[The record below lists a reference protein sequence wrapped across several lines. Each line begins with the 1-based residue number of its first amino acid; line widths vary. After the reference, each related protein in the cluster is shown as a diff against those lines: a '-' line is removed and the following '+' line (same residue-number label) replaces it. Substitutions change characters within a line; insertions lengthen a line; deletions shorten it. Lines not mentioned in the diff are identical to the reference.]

1 MRGAAWLSICAAI
14 MVGLGCGGAKPKQA
28 PLPASVPPTVEPL
41 VEAAPTSLL
50 ENSSLAAIQ
59 TSIYSASSGGDKD
72 KDSLTPWARR
82 DLDVTTVIGLVKERL
97 GKVAILA
104 VADTLAKLSDKAPR
118 PWARDLLQLTS
129 ELAKGTST
137 DWRLLAER
145 SLRVVARA
153 VLADALART
162 AMAREDEATREV
174 WADWAYWALAQ
185 TTLIADVAARRPAIT
200 LSDQAMSELR
210 ARVSLMLEGLRQ
222 FGRLR
227 EEATRRGATP
237 HEFLEQLVSANT
249 LGSLKELH
257 EQAEAL
263 RAALEKYRG
272 LNERLAAIGRWKS
285 GLANEVKSPIA
296 LDNASAN
303 KAAVF
308 AKKLRQGLDDEITIA
323 ASKLSARQW
332 ADKLATPTVR
342 DAMAALYA
350 ELSCDSSKCEFDYSR
365 LYDALQA
372 LPVLP
377 LLHPDQ
383 LLLPRTLEELSG
395 LLAPANQPRKLD
407 DFTVEDASALVSLS
421 ATAISQL
428 DNSAASL
435 KRISPELG
443 EQLST
448 VSSSLSGLKA
458 LIVQLQK
465 LVSSGKGATLGEVQK
480 ALHSLRSSVGAEFN
494 APVLDVLG
502 PVVHKLAD
510 GRRITAADLY
520 LAVTQLGPTD
530 LMRALKLP
538 LGDAGG
544 AKLGDCSGNE
554 PWRCWTSRLV
564 LSLHGALEVE
574 GDSVSV
580 QPDEL
585 VQGMMKLGASSRE
598 QQRGS
603 FHLLASVGI
612 GSLYADGRWR
622 PLIAEQLGGTLL
634 VRSDPKLAFS
644 AGGYVSGVLYRL
656 VLDDEISNGMM
667 FGLTARLRLYDMVE
681 LHADLTGVLE
691 YSKEES
697 IVHPGFVI
705 GLQVPLGDYLERAT
719 E

>member
-1 MRGAAWLSICAAI
+1 MRGAAWLSISVVM
-14 MVGLGCGGAKPKQA
+14 MVGLGCGGAKPKQTPLPAPA
-28 PLPASVPPTVEPL
+28 PLPDARL
-41 VEAAPTSLL
+41 VEVDPPSLL
-50 ENSSLAAIQ
+50 ESSSLAALQ
-59 TSIYSASSGGDKD
+59 TSIYSASSAGEKD
-72 KDSLTPWARR
+72 KDSLTPWTRR
-82 DLDVTTVIGLVKERL
+82 DLDVTTVVGLVKERL

-104 VADTLAKLSDKAPR
+104 VADTLAKLSDEAPR
-118 PWARDLLQLTS
+118 PWTRDLLQLTS

-162 AMAREDEATREV
+162 AMARADEATREL

-185 TTLIADVAARRPAIT
+185 TTLIADASARRPAT
-200 LSDQAMSELR
+200 SLSEQAMSELR

-249 LGSLKELH
+249 LGSLEELYK
-257 EQAEAL
+257 QIEAL
-263 RAALEKYRG
+263 RTELETYRG

-285 GLANEVKSPIA
+285 GLGNEVKSPMA
-296 LDNASAN
+296 LQGELEK

-308 AKKLRQGLDDEITIA
+308 ARKLRQGLDEEITIA
-323 ASKLSARQW
+323 ASKLPARQW

-350 ELSCDSSKCEFDYSR
+350 ELSCDSSKCELDYPR

-372 LPVLP
+372 LPTFPVL
-377 LLHPDQ
+377 HADQ
-383 LLLPRTLEELSG
+383 LLLSRTIEDLSG
-395 LLAPANQPRKLD
+395 LIAPTKAPRKLD
-407 DFTVEDASALVSLS
+407 DFTVEDASALASL
-421 ATAISQL
+421 ATTAISQL
-428 DNSAASL
+428 ENSAASL
-435 KRISPELG
+435 KRISPALG
-443 EQLST
+443 GRLST

-465 LVSSGKGATLGEVQK
+465 LVRSEKGATLGEVQK

-530 LMRALKLP
+530 LLRALKLP
-538 LGDAGG
+538 LGDTGG
-544 AKLGDCSGNE
+544 AKLSDCSGNE

-585 VQGMMKLGASSRE
+585 VQGMMKLGASSRDA
-598 QQRGS
+598 QRGS
-603 FHLLASVGI
+603 FHLLASVGM

-634 VRSDPKLAFS
+634 VHSDPELAFS

-656 VLDDEISNGMM
+656 VLDDDISNGMM
-667 FGLTARLRLYDMVE
+667 FGLTARLRLYDLVE

-697 IVHPGFVI
+697 NVHPGFVI
-705 GLQVPLGDYLERAT
+705 GLQVPLGDYLERAAD
-719 E
+719 